1 MYGFVALENLVN
13 LNLVSIIIIG
23 YLVAC
28 SFVMLK
34 KSKHSIFTN
43 VVFYI
48 NNLLVYP
55 IVINRFSLEVS
66 NKLIGSLFILSIL
79 YLIAHIFEINRE
91 LIVFSLIVLTLNSP
105 LLNLYINVSGFKEVN
120 VLFTGLVNYL
130 WFTCASSSR
139 LIKKRKKRKIKKV

>member
-1 MYGFVALENLVN
+1 MKKFIFYCFSLTMYGFVALENLVN

-34 KSKHSIFTN
+34 KSKYSLFTN

-66 NKLIGSLFILSIL
+66 N
-79 YLIAHIFEINRE
+79 
-91 LIVFSLIVLTLNSP
+91 
-105 LLNLYINVSGFKEVN
+105 
-120 VLFTGLVNYL
+120 
-130 WFTCASSSR
+130 
-139 LIKKRKKRKIKKV
+139 